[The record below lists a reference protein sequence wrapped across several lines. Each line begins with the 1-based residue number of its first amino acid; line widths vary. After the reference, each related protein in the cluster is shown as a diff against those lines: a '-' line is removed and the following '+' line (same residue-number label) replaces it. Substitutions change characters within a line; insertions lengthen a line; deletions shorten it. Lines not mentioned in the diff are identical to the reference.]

1 MNAVSPC
8 GTKVRL
14 LFRKLNVSTRNGLGV
29 MVLLTTRWA
38 IVSFRDWEL
47 QSIVDAA
54 RLLFGVGEQVQ
65 GEMSAASG
73 H

>member
-1 MNAVSPC
+1 
-8 GTKVRL
+8 
-14 LFRKLNVSTRNGLGV
+14 

-65 GEMSAASG
+65 GAMSAASG